1 MIETNTILTGALTQ
15 ALETMAFLTRMP
27 LEEDVVP
34 PENLVLAQISFTGP
48 KIGTIQILASMDFAK
63 VLAGNIGALDQT
75 DDETA
80 FDAMKELSNV
90 TCGLL
95 LPMIGS
101 SPADVFNMTIPA
113 VQAGQT
119 APAWDQFIADPEACL
134 LNIEGHTIAT
144 RLTTKQ

>member
-15 ALETMAFLTRMP
+15 ALETMAFLARLP
-27 LEEDVVP
+27 LDEDVVP
-34 PENLVLAQISFTGP
+34 PENLILAQISFTGP
-48 KIGTIQILASMDFAK
+48 KIGTIQILAGMDFAK

-90 TCGLL
+90 TCGLF
-95 LPMIGS
+95 LPLIGS
-101 SPADVFNMTIPA
+101 SPADVFNMTIPT
-113 VQAGQT
+113 VQTGQT
-119 APAWDQFIADPEACL
+119 APAWNQFTADPETCL
-134 LNIEGHTIAT
+134 LNIEGYMIAA

>member
-27 LEEDVVP
+27 LDEDVAR

-48 KIGTIQILASMDFAK
+48 KTGTIQILASMDFAK
-63 VLAGNIGALDQT
+63 VLAGNIGALDRT

-95 LPMIGS
+95 LPLIGS

-113 VQAGQT
+113 IQAGPM
-119 APAWDQFIADPEACL
+119 APAWDQFTADPDACL
-134 LNIEGHTIAT
+134 LNIEGHVIAT
-144 RLTTKQ
+144 RLTTKK

>member
-1 MIETNTILTGALTQ
+1 MIETNTMLTGALTQ

-27 LEEDVVP
+27 LDEDMVP

-48 KIGTIQILASMDFAK
+48 RVGTIQILAGMDFAK

-75 DDETA
+75 DDDTA

-101 SPADVFNMTIPA
+101 SPADVFNMTIPT
-113 VQAGQT
+113 VKAGQT
-119 APAWDQFIADPEACL
+119 SPSWDQFVADPEAHV
-134 LNIEGHTIAT
+134 LNIEGHMIAT
-144 RLTTKQ
+144 RLTAKE

>member
-27 LEEDVVP
+27 LDEDVAL
-34 PENLVLAQISFTGP
+34 PEKPVLAQISFAGP
-48 KIGTIQILASMDFAK
+48 KNGTIQILAGMDFAK
-63 VLAGNIGALDQT
+63 ALAENIGALDGA

-80 FDAMKELSNV
+80 FDGMKELSNV

-101 SPADVFNMTIPA
+101 SPADVFNMTIPI
-113 VQAGQT
+113 VQTDQACPT
-119 APAWDQFIADPEACL
+119 WDQFIAEPDVYV
-134 LNIEGHTIAT
+134 LNIEGHMIAT
-144 RLTTKQ
+144 RLITKE